1 MLQAVANHKLRTAVA
16 CALAAVS
23 LLAPLSAS
31 ARAPRPEVPSATS
44 AQEAS
49 ITLEQLPPQGRTT
62 YALIRAGGPFPFD
75 KDGVVF
81 FNRERQLPRQPRGYW
96 REYTVKTPGVRHR
109 GARRIVC
116 GGAPQTPDTC
126 YYSNDHYAS
135 FKEIRP

>member
-1 MLQAVANHKLRTAVA
+1 MLQAVAIHKLRTAVA
-16 CALAAVS
+16 CALAAAC
-23 LLAPLSAS
+23 LLVVPPALARGPQWQAPAAAS
-31 ARAPRPEVPSATS
+31 AQ
-44 AQEAS
+44 AQS
-49 ITLEQLPPQGRTT
+49 IPLAELPPQGRTT

-81 FNRERQLPRQPRGYW
+81 FNRERQLPKQPRGYW

-116 GGAPQTPDTC
+116 GGAPTTPDAC

-135 FKEIRP
+135 FKEIEP